1 MFLTVTSKLKRCKNV
16 KVKFECQIYRYQPEI
31 FGSFK
36 ITSNGGFGTI
46 HSYIDLFLGRYFT
59 N

>member
-16 KVKFECQIYRYQPEI
+16 KVKFESQIYRYQPEN

-46 HSYIDLFLGRYFT
+46 HS
-59 N
+59 